1 MNNIFQLV
9 VEHDNFYDTKEFDS
23 YLFETEED
31 AIDFMRDLMESYQLD
46 FVENYSC
53 ADVNQLMNEYVEV
66 TRESDTYVNWYIEDD
81 CNIEFYIQE
90 KPVLKFKKE

>member
-1 MNNIFQLV
+1 MNSIYQLV
-9 VEHDNFYDTKEFDS
+9 IEHDNFYDTKEFDS

-31 AIDFMRDLMESYQLD
+31 AIDYMNDLMESYKLD
-46 FVENYSC
+46 FMENYDLD
-53 ADVNQLMNEYVEV
+53 DVNQLMNEYVEI

-90 KPVLKFKKE
+90 KPILKFK

>member
-1 MNNIFQLV
+1 MQNNFYLLV

-31 AIDFMRDLMESYQLD
+31 AIDYMQDLIESYKVDFSENYDCSIDELMRD
-46 FVENYSC
+46 
-53 ADVNQLMNEYVEV
+53 YVDV
-66 TRESDTYVNWYIEDD
+66 TRDSDTYVNWYIEDD

-90 KPVLKFKKE
+90 KPLLKFK

>member
-1 MNNIFQLV
+1 MNNIYQLV
-9 VEHDNFYDTKEFDS
+9 IEHDNFYDTKEFDS

-31 AIDFMRDLMESYQLD
+31 AIGYMRDLMESYQLD
-46 FVENYSC
+46 FVEIYGC

-81 CNIEFYIQE
+81 RNIEFYIQK
-90 KPVLKFKKE
+90 KPVLKFK

>member
-31 AIDFMRDLMESYQLD
+31 AIDYMRDLMESYQLD

-90 KPVLKFKKE
+90 KPVLKFK